1 MAGMAYIGFA
11 VVMIGIP
18 LVYSIA
24 YGLILP
30 ILFPKLAT
38 SKTYSPTIAVVLGSL
53 LGMSTFAQL
62 NVAESGIAS
71 EDGFCFLVIVIA
83 LTMVGLLDYFLGFRG
98 NVVLRDWHGAFK
110 QWYFR

>member
-1 MAGMAYIGFA
+1 MAGMAYIGF
-11 VVMIGIP
+11 VVLVIGIP
-18 LVYSIA
+18 FVYSIA

-38 SKTYSPTIAVVLGSL
+38 SKIYSPAIAVVLGSL

-71 EDGFCFLVIVIA
+71 EDGFCFLVIVIS
-83 LTMVGLLDYFLGFRG
+83 LTMAGLLDYLLGFRG
-98 NVVLRDWHGAFK
+98 NAALRDWHSALK
-110 QWYFR
+110 RRHFR